1 MKDHLQKILELPGY
15 RLLEL
20 LEDLA
25 LGEQQGG
32 EYQLVL
38 PCHRLQQD

>member
-15 RLLEL
+15 HSLEL

-38 PCHRLQQD
+38 PCHKLQQD